1 MAEPDDTLAAA
12 TRRIDLTRL
21 RELAQGPAGEGLVRI
36 ARILLDLY
44 NTRQDRRLTLAEFE
58 RDPGRVLADLDKTGP
73 RRLIATEGD
82 GAEAV
87 LIGRDR
93 LALLIETIM
102 TTLQPKLAT
111 AGDLYEHLAH
121 DGPPHPLAANPPVLS
136 YEMPSLADV
145 LGRPVILPKPERG
158 L

>member
-12 TRRIDLTRL
+12 ARRIDLARL

-73 RRLIATEGD
+73 LGLTETRGD
-82 GAEAV
+82 GPEAV

-93 LALLIETIM
+93 LALLIDALV

-121 DGPPHPLAANPPVLS
+121 DGPPHALAADPPSLS